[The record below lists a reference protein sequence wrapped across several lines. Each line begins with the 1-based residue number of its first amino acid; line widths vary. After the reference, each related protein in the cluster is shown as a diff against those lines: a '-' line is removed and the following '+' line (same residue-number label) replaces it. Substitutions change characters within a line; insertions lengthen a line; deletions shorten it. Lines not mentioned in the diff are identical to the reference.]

1 LVRGKGMSMERMRK
15 TRLWL
20 PALVTLIVLLPA
32 VVACGTADGADEPS
46 THPVIEQPEG
56 GDLQALLA
64 TTVLRTG
71 TQRVAFVLHSSK
83 ALIEVPEARVSSYY
97 TPNDNFVEPPFT
109 VTQARYYQWPY
120 GTRGN
125 YVTEL
130 TFDRPGRWLLD
141 IEVAGEDGTNEH
153 VFLPLEIAE
162 TSPVVDVGQA
172 APHSRNKTLRDVTDI
187 AQLTTAWTPDPELYL
202 NTIERAVTS
211 QTPALIV
218 FASPAYCTSPTC
230 GPEVETV
237 QALKEQYKDDAF
249 FIHVEVYDNPD
260 EISGDLTNGR
270 ITPVVDEW
278 GISDAPHW
286 QNESWA
292 FITDRDGIVTA
303 RFEGYATAQELE
315 EALQAVLQ

>member
-1 LVRGKGMSMERMRK
+1 MLRMRK
-15 TRLWL
+15 SRLWL
-20 PALVTLIVLLPA
+20 PSLAALVVLSLA
-32 VVACGTADGADEPS
+32 TVACGAADGTGTPA
-46 THPVIEQPEG
+46 TQPVLEQDG
-56 GDLQALLA
+56 NDLQALLA
-64 TTVLRTG
+64 TGVLRLG

-83 ALIEVPEARVSSYY
+83 ALIEVEEARVSSYY
-97 TPNDNFVEPPFT
+97 APDGNFVEPPFA
-109 VTQARYYQWPY
+109 VTQATYYQWPY

-130 TFDRPGRWLLD
+130 SFDRPGSWRLD
-141 IEVAGEDGTNEH
+141 IEVVGEDGKNEH
-153 VFLPLEIAE
+153 VFLPLTVAE
-162 TSPVVDVGQA
+162 TSPVVDIGEA
-172 APHSRNKTLRDVTDI
+172 APHSRNKTLRDVDDI
-187 AQLTTAWTPDPELYL
+187 QQLTTAWTPDPELYL

-211 QTPALIV
+211 QAPAVIV

-230 GPEVETV
+230 GPEVETL
-237 QALKEQYKDDAF
+237 QGLKEQYKDVAY

-260 EISGDLTNGR
+260 EISGDLSLGR

-278 GISDAPHW
+278 GISDVPHW

-315 EALQAVLQ
+315 DALLAVLQ

>member
-1 LVRGKGMSMERMRK
+1 MVRMRK
-15 TRLWL
+15 ARLL
-20 PALVTLIVLLPA
+20 MPALVALIVLLPA
-32 VVACGTADGADEPS
+32 IVACGAEEPA
-46 THPVIEQPEG
+46 TQRVVEQSEG

-97 TPNDNFVEPPFT
+97 TPNDDVVDPPFA
-109 VTQARYYQWPY
+109 VTQATYYQWPY

-141 IEVAGEDGTNEH
+141 IEVVGEEGVNEH
-153 VFLPLEIAE
+153 VFLPLEISE

-172 APHSRNKTLRDVTDI
+172 APRSRNKTLRNVEDI

-211 QTPALIV
+211 QAPALIV

-230 GPEVETV
+230 GPEVETL
-237 QALKEQYKDDAF
+237 QELKEQYKEEAF

-286 QNESWA
+286 QNESWS
-292 FITDRDGIVTA
+292 FVTDRDGIVTA